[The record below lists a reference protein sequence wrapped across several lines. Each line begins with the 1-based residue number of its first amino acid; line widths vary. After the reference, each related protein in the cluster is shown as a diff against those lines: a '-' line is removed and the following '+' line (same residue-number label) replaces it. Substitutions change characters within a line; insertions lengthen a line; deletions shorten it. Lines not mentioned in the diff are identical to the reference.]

1 MARTLEQII
10 SELNPTFQP
19 QVQSLQDQ
27 ANLIPD
33 QINSQEQ
40 GLNAKKDVAYQDI
53 VDGARRRGLGFSG
66 IPLGEQAKYAATDYA
81 PALANLRQQGQQR
94 AYSLQ
99 DAILGVNERRDTLGQ
114 QIYQQEQDRAA
125 QEAARAAAAASAAY
139 PTFGY
144 GSSDGGGSA
153 GGNPAL
159 PQITKGANGY
169 QFTDPYGKP
178 INAAEY
184 VQLYNAQGGQ
194 IGYRELLS
202 KMAADGDKNAQIA
215 LQYVGNDAKF
225 GNAPTQYQGSLQAL
239 GASGSYAP
247 TPQAQQKIQQ
257 VRSNLDQA
265 LLFSNPTQYLANKVI
280 GR

>member
-19 QVQSLQDQ
+19 QVQSLQDR

-33 QINSQEQ
+33 QIASQEQ

-53 VDGARRRGLGFSG
+53 VDGARRRGVGFSG

-81 PALANLRQQGQQR
+81 PALANLRQQGQQQ

-99 DAILGVNERRDTLGQ
+99 DAILGINERRDTLGQ
-114 QIYQQEQDRAA
+114 QIYQQEQDRAF
-125 QEAARAAAAASAAY
+125 QEQQAAAARAAAAS

-144 GSSDGGGSA
+144 GSSGSGGASA
-153 GGNPAL
+153 GGGAPL
-159 PQITKGANGY
+159 PQISRTANGGY
-169 QFTDPYGKP
+169 NFTDAYGKP

-202 KMAADGDKNAQIA
+202 KMAADGDKNAQVA
-215 LQYVGNDAKF
+215 LQYVGNDAQF
-225 GNAPTQYQGSLQAL
+225 GNAPSQYQGALSAL
-239 GASGSYAP
+239 GASGSYAGAP
-247 TPQAQQKIQQ
+247 STHTTSGTSKP
-257 VRSNLDQA
+257 ST
-265 LLFSNPTQYLANKVI
+265 FANGKSLI
-280 GR
+280 GNIFPGYGR